1 MIQIHFSANIQIHKY
16 NQVQICQY
24 NYTKNPQVLVVSPPW
39 PINSQSPQ
47 TKLIKVQE
55 CQETIWDFCGCQKRS
70 LVLTRLLKYIQAPPK
85 LAAIWRCCAPKL
97 LNVWPFCWT
106 HCASDRRL
114 LRRVIGTRRY
124 SVHSSSSELSTT
136 SAGSIFGRAIV
147 PHNYIWQNIR
157 VHETLLGR
165 AIVVGN
171 YVYLAEHCIGRRC
184 RLGGTSEV
192 EVAAA
197 SHIWQLV
204 EELPRAINRLVH
216 LQHHHLNHLH
226 NHHLQTI
233 TIIIINTNSSS
244 SSSSP
249 SAPMGGTPRKGGGWL
264 ILETQ

>member
-1 MIQIHFSANIQIHKY
+1 M
-16 NQVQICQY
+16 
-24 NYTKNPQVLVVSPPW
+24 
-39 PINSQSPQ
+39 
-47 TKLIKVQE
+47 
-55 CQETIWDFCGCQKRS
+55 
-70 LVLTRLLKYIQAPPK
+70 
-85 LAAIWRCCAPKL
+85 
-97 LNVWPFCWT
+97 
-106 HCASDRRL
+106 
-114 LRRVIGTRRY
+114 IGTRRY
-124 SVHSSSSELSTT
+124 SVHSSSSELLRT

-157 VHETLLGR
+157 VHETILGR

-204 EELPRAINRLVH
+204 VELPRAINRLVH

-226 NHHLQTI
+226 NHHLNHHLQTI
-233 TIIIINTNSSS
+233 TIIIMNPNSS

-249 SAPMGGTPRKGGGWL
+249 SAPMGGTPRKGGG
-264 ILETQ
+264 

>member
-1 MIQIHFSANIQIHKY
+1 M
-16 NQVQICQY
+16 CQY
-24 NYTKNPQVLVVSPPW
+24 NYTQKSTKIVGFTTSHQSTASRRKQNSSKSRNARKQFEIFAAAKKRVL
-39 PINSQSPQ
+39 
-47 TKLIKVQE
+47 
-55 CQETIWDFCGCQKRS
+55 F
-70 LVLTRLLKYIQAPPK
+70 IQAPPK

-97 LNVWPFCWT
+97 LNVWPFWWT

-124 SVHSSSSELSTT
+124 SVHSSSAELSTT

-157 VHETLLGR
+157 VHETILGR

-204 EELPRAINRLVH
+204 VELPRAINWLVH
-216 LQHHHLNHLH
+216 LQHHH
-226 NHHLQTI
+226 HHH
-233 TIIIINTNSSS
+233 
-244 SSSSP
+244 
-249 SAPMGGTPRKGGGWL
+249 
-264 ILETQ
+264 